1 MFIITKYILKEHVGP
16 FIFGLMT
23 IVLIFLLNIVFRDL
37 GRLLGKGLSIG
48 VILEFF
54 VLNLAWIVA
63 LAIPMSVL
71 IATLMAFGRLSSDNE
86 ITALK
91 ASGVNLYWLITPV
104 LIAAGLLAVGME
116 RFNNCVLPDF
126 NHRVRLL
133 YSDISKKRPTLTLEP
148 HVFFNE
154 IPNYTLFVRNIKENG
169 NLLEGIIINDHSDS
183 RYSKTI
189 IAEKGHV
196 RFSREQEKMVLS
208 LFNGEVHEV
217 ELKDLKNY
225 RRLKFQ
231 RQVISIPVPNMV
243 LKRSNSQ
250 YRGNREKSASMMRA
264 DIKRDMKAI
273 EFRENRIRE
282 IVRQDLVRIFPETL
296 WNGEVRKEKEDFFL
310 SNYLR
315 WEDIR
320 RIESLCQE
328 IHGERSVIHGYR
340 RSVSALRVE
349 IHKKYSIPVACI
361 IFVLVGAPLGIMARQ
376 GGLITGGGLSL
387 VFFLIYWIFLIGG
400 EQLADRRIIGPVVAM
415 WAPNFIVGIGGIFLV
430 VKSVREVTF
439 IPWESLRRWLHKS
452 NRRRKQ

>member
-1 MFIITKYILKEHVGP
+1 MFIITRYILKEHIGP

-23 IVLIFLLNIVFRDL
+23 IVLIFLLNIIFRDL
-37 GRLLGKGLSIG
+37 GRLLGKGLSVG

-91 ASGVNLYWLITPV
+91 ASGVNLYRLITPM
-104 LIAAGLLAVGME
+104 LIAAALLAIGME

-154 IPNYTLFVRNIKENG
+154 IPNYTLFVQNIKKNG
-169 NLLEGIIINDHSDS
+169 DLLEGIIIDDHSDS

-196 RFSREQEKMVLS
+196 RFSREQEKMIFS
-208 LFNGEVHEV
+208 LFNGEVHEI
-217 ELKDLKNY
+217 ELKDLRNY

-264 DIKRDMKAI
+264 DIKENKKAI

-282 IVRQDLVRIFPETL
+282 IVRRDLAGILPETL
-296 WNGEVRKEKEDFFL
+296 WNRKVKKQRNFFP
-310 SNYLR
+310 SYYSRGKTLR
-315 WEDIR
+315 RVEA
-320 RIESLCQE
+320 LYQE
-328 IHGERSVIHGYR
+328 IHGERSVIYGYR
-340 RSVSALRVE
+340 RSISALRVE

-361 IFVLVGAPLGIMARQ
+361 VFVLVGAPLGIMARQ
-376 GGLITGGGLSL
+376 GGLVTGGGLSL
-387 VFFLIYWIFLIGG
+387 IFFLIYWVFLIGG

-415 WAPNFIVGIGGIFLV
+415 WAPNFIVGIGGILLV

-439 IPWESLRRWLHKS
+439 IPWENLRRWFRRS
-452 NRRRKQ
+452 NRRRK